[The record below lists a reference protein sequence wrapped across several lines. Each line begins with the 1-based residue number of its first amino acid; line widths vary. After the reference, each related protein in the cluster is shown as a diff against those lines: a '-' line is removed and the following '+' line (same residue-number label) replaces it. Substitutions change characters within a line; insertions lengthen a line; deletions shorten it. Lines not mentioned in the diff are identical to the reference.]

1 MTATMTLSGYRQTDL
16 PLLTG
21 HWLPGELLAVPLAQW
36 PALAAPTVIAPP
48 DKQPDQRLCLIRG
61 LGFIRFVEL
70 DWVHRRARLEIG
82 VHESTVDSLETM
94 VRLAVGHGFEVLN
107 LRRLFGWRTPMAGV
121 PAGPLSRAGFVR
133 EGVVP
138 RGSWLA
144 GQQIDQEIWGVVR
157 DA

>member
-1 MTATMTLSGYRQTDL
+1 MTATMILSGYRQSDR

-21 HWLPGELLAVPLAQW
+21 HWLPGELLAAPLDDW

-48 DKQPDQRLCLIRG
+48 DKQSDQRLCLVRG
-61 LGFIRFVEL
+61 LGFIRFIEL
-70 DWVHRRARLEIG
+70 DWVHRRARVEIG
-82 VHESTVDSLETM
+82 CHQSTVDGLDTM
-94 VRLAVGHGFEVLN
+94 VRLAVSHGFEALN
-107 LRRLFGWRTPMAGV
+107 LHRLFGWRTPMAGV
-121 PAGPLSRAGFVR
+121 PTGPLNRAGLVR

-144 GQQIDQEIWGVVR
+144 GEQVDREIWGVVR